1 MRFRAGPLLLLTFT
15 ITLFTPAQAVAVTIR
30 TLEITHSKGSYQ
42 VTFDVL
48 LAAKP
53 EKAWA
58 LLSDY
63 QQWSRLS
70 DNLKEA
76 QLLERFPD
84 GRQRVRL
91 RFRSCVLIF
100 CKTIRQVKDMTT
112 RPKGD
117 ILTVMVPEQGD
128 FTSGWEHWRIL
139 AEQDKTRVHYT
150 AEIVPGFRLPPLI
163 GPSILK
169 HKLRRTLIGTAK
181 KLETLAAP

>member
-15 ITLFTPAQAVAVTIR
+15 ITLFIPAQAVAVTIR
-30 TLEITHSKGSYQ
+30 TLEITHDKGSYQ

-58 LLSDY
+58 LLSNY

-70 DNLKEA
+70 HNLKEA
-76 QLLERFPD
+76 QLLELFPD
-84 GRQRVRL
+84 GRQRIGV

-100 CKTIRQVKDMTT
+100 CKTIRQVKDVTT
-112 RPKGD
+112 HPKGD

-139 AEQDKTRVHYT
+139 AEQDKTRVHYN

-169 HKLRRTLIGTAK
+169 HKLRRTLIGMAK

>member
-1 MRFRAGPLLLLTFT
+1 MRIGVARLLTLAFT
-15 ITLFTPAQAVAVTIR
+15 VTLFTPAQAVAATIR
-30 TLEITHSKGSYQ
+30 TLEITHTNGSYH

-48 LAAKP
+48 LTAEP

-63 QQWSRLS
+63 QQWSGLS
-70 DNLKEA
+70 DNLKEV

-100 CKTIRQVKDMTT
+100 CKTIRQVKDVAT

-117 ILTVMVPEQGD
+117 ILTVMVPGQGD

-181 KLETLAAP
+181 KLEALAAP

>member
-1 MRFRAGPLLLLTFT
+1 MRIGVARLLTLAFT
-15 ITLFTPAQAVAVTIR
+15 ITLFTPAQAVAATIR
-30 TLEITHSKGSYQ
+30 TLEITHSKGSYH

-48 LAAKP
+48 LAAEP

-63 QQWSRLS
+63 QQWFRLS
-70 DNLKEA
+70 DNLKEV

-84 GRQRVRL
+84 GRERVRL

-100 CKTIRQVKDMTT
+100 CKTIRQVKDVTA
-112 RPKGD
+112 RPKRD
-117 ILTVMVPEQGD
+117 ILTVMVPGQGD

-139 AEQDKTRVHYT
+139 AEQDKTRVHYN

-181 KLETLAAP
+181 KLEALTAP

>member
-1 MRFRAGPLLLLTFT
+1 MF
-15 ITLFTPAQAVAVTIR
+15 IPAQAVAVTIR
-30 TLEITHSKGSYQ
+30 TLEITHDKGSYQ

-48 LAAKP
+48 LAAEP

-70 DNLKEA
+70 HNLKEA
-76 QLLERFPD
+76 QLLEHFPD
-84 GRQRVRL
+84 GRQRIRV

-100 CKTIRQVKDMTT
+100 CKTIRQVKDVTT

-139 AEQDKTRVHYT
+139 AEQDKTRVHYN

-169 HKLRRTLIGTAK
+169 HKLRRTLIGMAK